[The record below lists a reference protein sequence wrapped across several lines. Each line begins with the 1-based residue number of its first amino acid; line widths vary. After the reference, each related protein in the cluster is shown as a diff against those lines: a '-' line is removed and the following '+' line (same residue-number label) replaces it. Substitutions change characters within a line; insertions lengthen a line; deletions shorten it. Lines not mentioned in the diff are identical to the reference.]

1 MTRRYYI
8 VPHRTNDEG
17 GIAPDVPQGIG
28 WSGTPDIGRGCY
40 VIVTPNDLAAP
51 MLGTDVDVSD
61 LDGLTDSD
69 LHDALPIEIAAG
81 ITDDEIEGMAAA
93 LGFEPVPVE
102 RLLRHK
108 VGGA

>member
-1 MTRRYYI
+1 MRRYYI
-8 VPHRTNDEG
+8 VPQRTNDEG
-17 GIAPDVPQGIG
+17 GIAPDVPQGTG

-40 VIVTPNDLAAP
+40 VIVTPADLAAP
-51 MLGTDVDVSD
+51 MLGVDVEVAD
-61 LDGLTDSD
+61 LNGLTDSE

-81 ITDDEIEGMAAA
+81 ITDDEIEDMAHA
-93 LGFEPVPVE
+93 LKFEPIPVE